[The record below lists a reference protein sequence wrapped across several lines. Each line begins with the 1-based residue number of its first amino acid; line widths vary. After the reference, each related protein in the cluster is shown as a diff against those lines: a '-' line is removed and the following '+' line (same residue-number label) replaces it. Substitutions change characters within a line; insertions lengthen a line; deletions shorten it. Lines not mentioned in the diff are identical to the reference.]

1 VSTDSRGHEENGPF
15 SLERFGGGR
24 QPMLVAAAAGALG
37 LALTFLGGMAA
48 PQEALIS
55 YLTSFVFWLGV
66 ALGGLILVMAFNTAR
81 ARWMIVLRRAMETL
95 HAALPIFVL
104 LFLPIL
110 LGARRLFAWIEP
122 SAAFGKEALKIIADK
137 HGYLNLPWFTIRFV
151 LYFAVFIAVSHLL
164 YRWSNRQDVEPDP
177 ERSAQLTRQQRRLS
191 AGGLPFVA
199 LALTFASFDWLLS
212 LNPLFFST
220 MFGLYYFSGAF
231 LSAIAVLIV
240 ATALLRHQPD
250 THGPHVGLAH
260 YHNLGKL
267 LLAFTAFWAYIGFS
281 QFMLIWIGNLPEELP
296 WFIARTQGPWK
307 PVFYLLVFGHFLVPF
322 FLLLSK
328 DLKLRPRALA
338 AVATWILIAHWIDLY
353 WVVVPT
359 FHRDHVVFHWT
370 QVTAFAGVGG
380 IAVAFALFRARG
392 RYAVPVGDPYL
403 ADSLRYSQP

>member
-1 VSTDSRGHEENGPF
+1 VSTDSHGHEENGPS

-24 QPMLVAAAAGALG
+24 QPMLLATGAGALG
-37 LALTFLGGMAA
+37 LALTLLGGIAA

-55 YLTSFVFWLGV
+55 YLTSFVFWLGI

-95 HAALPIFVL
+95 HAALPIFAL

-110 LGARRLFAWIEP
+110 LGARRLFAWIDP
-122 SAAFGKEALKIIADK
+122 SAAFGKEVLKIIADK
-137 HGYLNLPWFTIRFV
+137 HGYLNLTGFTIRFL

-164 YRWSNRQDVEPDP
+164 YGWSNQQDVEQDP
-177 ERSAQLTRQQRRLS
+177 ERSAHLTRLQRTLS

-231 LSAIAVLIV
+231 LSGIAVLIV
-240 ATALLRHQPD
+240 ATALLRHEPG

-267 LLAFTAFWAYIGFS
+267 LLAFTAFWAYIAFS
-281 QFMLIWIGNLPEELP
+281 QFMLVWIGNLPEELP
-296 WFIARTQGPWK
+296 WFVARTEGAWK
-307 PVFYLLVFGHFLVPF
+307 KVFYFLVFGHFLIPF

-338 AVATWILIAHWIDLY
+338 AIAAWILIAHWIDLY

-359 FHRDHVVFHWT
+359 FHRDHVAFHWT
-370 QVTAFAGVGG
+370 QVTAFAGIGG

-392 RYAVPVGDPYL
+392 RYTVPVGDPYL